1 MTALIIFLSCI
12 IETLLHGNL
21 INSKVGNLLALH
33 SAQENTCMLRVYSH
47 LQINEMRNYPSLL
60 GTKRD
65 KDMTQYI
72 GTEIHIKHVSFHM
85 VASHIH
91 S

>member
-1 MTALIIFLSCI
+1 M
-12 IETLLHGNL
+12 
-21 INSKVGNLLALH
+21 GNLLALH
-33 SAQENTCMLRVYSH
+33 SAQENTRILRGYSR

-65 KDMTQYI
+65 KYMIQYI
-72 GTEIHIKHVSFHM
+72 GTEIHIKHVLFHM

-91 S
+91 T

>member
-1 MTALIIFLSCI
+1 MTALTVAYHTFKLYYRNIVAWKS
-12 IETLLHGNL
+12 
-21 INSKVGNLLALH
+21 INSKMGNLLALH

-47 LQINEMRNYPSLL
+47 LQINKMRNYPSLL

-72 GTEIHIKHVSFHM
+72 GTEIHIKHGVFTE
-85 VASHIH
+85 
-91 S
+91 